1 MSMSP
6 VDRAYR
12 TSEISAIAPP
22 ASDVPAERYWRP
34 KEKGGGMSEVA
45 ERLAK
50 LQERVDVALDA
61 AKNDDGASPVLQ
73 AVVEEFARKFAKARK
88 SIDDGGS
95 EREAVVEAEQAADSA
110 KYAAEADGGLTDSTR
125 EAIVA

>member
-1 MSMSP
+1 
-6 VDRAYR
+6 
-12 TSEISAIAPP
+12 
-22 ASDVPAERYWRP
+22 
-34 KEKGGGMSEVA
+34 MSEVT

-61 AKNDDGASPVLQ
+61 ARSDEGASPVLR
-73 AVVEEFARKFAKARK
+73 AVVEEFSRKFAKARK

-110 KYAAEADGGLTDSTR
+110 KYAAEADTGLGQQTR
-125 EAIVA
+125 DAIVAAHDRVCVLKNKMDAS